1 MHANTHETRH
11 NVTDDMTPFEEL
23 LKQPPPE
30 PPMNPISCLLVWIGL
45 LILSIFC
52 LIGAGVTIAWVLS

>member
-1 MHANTHETRH
+1 
-11 NVTDDMTPFEEL
+11 MTPFEEL

-30 PPMNPISCLLVWIGL
+30 PPMNPISCALVWIGL

-52 LIGAGVTIAWVLS
+52 LIGAFTTIAWVLS